1 MRHVAR
7 FSLDD
12 LAFWKKR
19 LLHWA
24 ATHEV
29 AVYLDSNQSS
39 SKTNPAIPAD
49 ATWDCLVGAGGTRIL
64 SCEAGSAFP
73 QLQDF
78 RDGEGIDWLFGFFA
92 YDLKNEVERL
102 SSAHSDGIGFPDMLF
117 FQPETV
123 VGIRNGQLE
132 IRCLTQDPQA
142 VYEALKCQPTPDSY
156 LPEPSHKLQ
165 PRFSKPDYLATVEA
179 IRQHIIKGDVY
190 EVNLCQEFFSENA
203 ALRPVAVFERLNAIA
218 QAPFATFLRWHHR
231 YLLSASPERFLKK
244 VGSKVLSQPIKGT
257 RRRGKTDEED
267 EQIRRELA
275 TSEKDRA
282 ENVMIVDLVRNDL
295 ARHCQPGS
303 VQVDELF
310 GIYTFP
316 TVLQMI
322 STVSGTLQRGSG
334 RSARVGA
341 DGKMPDVPMTNIE
354 MSSQILRDAF
364 PMGSMTGAPK
374 VMAMQLIEQYER
386 TRRGLYSGAVGYF
399 DPAGDFDF
407 NVVIRSIL
415 YNAES
420 GYVSVQVGGA
430 IVFDS
435 DPEQEYEEC
444 LLKAEA
450 MLKALE
456 G

>member
-1 MRHVAR
+1 MRHVAQ

-12 LAFWKKR
+12 LTFWKKR

-29 AVYLDSNQSS
+29 AAYLDSNRSPVA
-39 SKTNPAIPAD
+39 TNPATPAD
-49 ATWDCLVGAGGTRIL
+49 ATWDCLVGAGGTHIL
-64 SCEAGSAFP
+64 SCEAGSAFS

-78 RDGEGIDWLFGFFA
+78 QDGEGIDWLFGFFA

-123 VGIRNGQLE
+123 LGIRNSQLE

-142 VYEALKCQPTPDSY
+142 VYEALKCQPTPDAYS
-156 LPEPSHKLQ
+156 PESSHKLQ
-165 PRFSKPDYLATVEA
+165 PRFSKPDYLAAVET
-179 IRQHIIKGDVY
+179 IRQHIIRGNVY

-203 ALRPVAVFERLNAIA
+203 TLNPVAVFEQLNAIA
-218 QAPFATFLRWHHR
+218 LAPFATFFRWHHR

-244 VGSKVLSQPIKGT
+244 TGDKVVSQPIKGT
-257 RRRGKTDEED
+257 RRRGKTAEED
-267 EQIRRELA
+267 EQIRHELA
-275 TSEKDRA
+275 ASKKDRA

-322 STVSGTLQRGSG
+322 STVSGTLQRRSSG
-334 RSARVGA
+334 LVQVGA
-341 DGKMPDVPMTNIE
+341 DNETPNVPMTNLE
-354 MSSQILRDAF
+354 MSSLLLRDAF

-420 GYVSVQVGGA
+420 GYISVQVGGA

-456 G
+456 

>member
-1 MRHVAR
+1 MHHVAQ

-12 LAFWKKR
+12 LTFWKKR

-29 AVYLDSNQSS
+29 AVYLDSNRPPTA
-39 SKTNPAIPAD
+39 TNPAIPAD
-49 ATWDCLVGAGGTRIL
+49 ATWDCLVGAGSARIL

-73 QLQDF
+73 QLQNF
-78 RDGEGIDWLFGFFA
+78 RDGEGIDWLFGFLA

-123 VGIRNGQLE
+123 VGIRNDQIE

-142 VYEALKCQPTPDSY
+142 VYEALKCQSIPDSY
-156 LPEPSHKLQ
+156 SPEPSHKLQ

-190 EVNLCQEFFSENA
+190 EMNLCQEFFSENTS
-203 ALRPVAVFERLNAIA
+203 LNPVAVFERLNAIA

-244 VGSKVLSQPIKGT
+244 TGSKVMSQPIKGT
-257 RRRGKTDEED
+257 RRRGKTAEED
-267 EQIRRELA
+267 EQIRHELA
-275 TSEKDRA
+275 ASKKDRA

-322 STVSGTLQRGSG
+322 STVSGELAFPENTQLSG
-334 RSARVGA
+334 
-341 DGKMPDVPMTNIE
+341 NLI
-354 MSSQILRDAF
+354 RDAF

-399 DPAGDFDF
+399 DPVGDFDF

>member
-1 MRHVAR
+1 MRRTATFPLR
-7 FSLDD
+7 D
-12 LAFWKKR
+12 LVFWKKQ

-24 ATHEV
+24 ATHDV
-29 AVYLDSNQSS
+29 AAYLDSNNFP
-39 SKTNPAIPAD
+39 SKTKAPLPAD
-49 ATWDCLVGAGGTRIL
+49 ATWDCLVGAGAARIL
-64 SCEAGSAFP
+64 VCEAGTAFP
-73 QLQDF
+73 QFQAF
-78 RDGEGIDWLFGFFA
+78 RGGEGIDWLFGFFA
-92 YDLKNEVERL
+92 YDLKNEVEHL
-102 SSAHSDGIGFPDMLF
+102 TSAHPDRVGFPDLAF

-123 VGIRNGQLE
+123 VGIRNGHLE
-132 IRCLTQDPQA
+132 IRCLTQDPQE
-142 VYEALKCQPTPDSY
+142 VYEAVRAEGQGRRGKAGGIPV
-156 LPEPSHKLQ
+156 HLQ

-179 IRQHIIKGDVY
+179 LRQHIIEGDVY
-190 EVNLCQEFFSENA
+190 EVNLCQEFFAENA
-203 ALRPVAVFERLNAIA
+203 ALDPVAVFERLNAIA
-218 QAPFATFLRWHHR
+218 QAPFATFLRWQHR

-244 VGSKVLSQPIKGT
+244 TGSRVVSQPIKGT
-257 RRRGKTDEED
+257 RRRGKTAAED
-267 EQIRRELA
+267 DQIGRELA
-275 TSEKDRA
+275 ASEKDRA

-295 ARHCQPGS
+295 ARHCVPGS
-303 VQVDELF
+303 VRVDELF

-316 TVLQMI
+316 TVHQMI
-322 STVSGTLQRGSG
+322 STVSGVLQLPVPTVGDKLSGSL
-334 RSARVGA
+334 
-341 DGKMPDVPMTNIE
+341 I
-354 MSSQILRDAF
+354 RDAF

-420 GYVSVQVGGA
+420 GYASAQVGGA

-450 MLKALE
+450 MRRALLS
-456 G
+456 

>member
-1 MRHVAR
+1 MPSYSATEPPQLLHLCTMRRTAI

-12 LAFWKKR
+12 LDFWKKQ

-24 ATHEV
+24 AAHEV
-29 AVYLDSNQSS
+29 AAYLDSNRAS
-39 SKTNPAIPAD
+39 SKTNDTIPAD

-64 SCEAGSAFP
+64 NGEAGSAFP

-102 SSAHSDGIGFPDMLF
+102 TSAHADGIGFPDMLF

-123 VGIRNGQLE
+123 LGIRNGQLE

-142 VYEALKCQPTPDSY
+142 VYEAIRGEGRDVRGEAKEISV
-156 LPEPSHKLQ
+156 KLQ

-203 ALRPVAVFERLNAIA
+203 EINPVAVFERLNAIA

-244 VGSKVLSQPIKGT
+244 TGSKVMSQPIKGT
-257 RRRGKTDEED
+257 RRRGKTAEED
-267 EQIRRELA
+267 EQIRHELA
-275 TSEKDRA
+275 TSKKDRA

-322 STVSGTLQRGSG
+322 STVSGKLQFPESTQLSGSL
-334 RSARVGA
+334 
-341 DGKMPDVPMTNIE
+341 I
-354 MSSQILRDAF
+354 RDAF

-415 YNAES
+415 YNAEL
-420 GYVSVQVGGA
+420 GYISVQVGGA

-450 MLKALE
+450 MLKALR
-456 G
+456 